1 MPEVGADLR
10 SRFDVVLL
18 DEYQDTSVAQRD
30 LLRALFSGADPESG
44 RGHGVTAVGDP
55 AQGIYGWRGAAAT
68 NLLEF
73 LQDFPTRDGSSG
85 VQHTLNV
92 TRRCAPEVI
101 GVANRIAA
109 PFYATTDAV
118 TELQAAEENA
128 PGSVTV
134 ALHETVVDEIA
145 DLVERVKGAHE
156 GGTPWPEIA
165 ILVRAT
171 SENGRLVEALRA
183 AGVPVEVVGLQGLLH
198 QPEVRD
204 VLSVLALLHDVTANP
219 ATLRLLT
226 GPRWRIGLRDLALLG
241 RRASRLGGRVRGV
254 TSEAETADEALAREL
269 ADAVAG
275 VDPVDV
281 VSLIEAVE
289 DPGDLDYSTE
299 ARQRFAELAGLIK
312 GLRAHMGEP
321 LVDLARRVVAHLDLD
336 VELMIRADRIGPDN
350 ISALLDAIAGYA
362 EHDRYADL
370 AGLLAYLDAEDEYAG
385 GLEVASPTDAD
396 SVKLLTAHRSKGLE
410 YEAVFVPL
418 ASRTVFPNERGRP
431 RWVTSGAALPISL
444 RGDRH
449 GLIDIAEW
457 SSKGF
462 EAFADAWRADA
473 LLEEHRLGYVAFT
486 RAKRLLHVSGHHW
499 GPTQV
504 QRRGP
509 SDFLQTVHAWVLERD
524 EMPTTWI
531 SEEDAATTNPHLTEG
546 VAHAWPAPLAGM
558 E

>member
-1 MPEVGADLR
+1 TVSTYHAFAGQLISEFGLLRGIEPDLRVLADASRFQLAARAVTTFHGSIDALSTYVPVIVTDLLALEGQLAEHLVEPADLRAHDARLISWLEPQPVVRGALTGKIKDSALHAARRRIELSHLVERYRDVKTAAGVMDFSDQMRWGAELAAMPEVGADLR

-396 SVKLLTAHRSKGLE
+396 SVKLLTAHRS
-410 YEAVFVPL
+410 
-418 ASRTVFPNERGRP
+418 
-431 RWVTSGAALPISL
+431 
-444 RGDRH
+444 
-449 GLIDIAEW
+449 
-457 SSKGF
+457 
-462 EAFADAWRADA
+462 
-473 LLEEHRLGYVAFT
+473 
-486 RAKRLLHVSGHHW
+486 
-499 GPTQV
+499 
-504 QRRGP
+504 
-509 SDFLQTVHAWVLERD
+509 
-524 EMPTTWI
+524 
-531 SEEDAATTNPHLTEG
+531 
-546 VAHAWPAPLAGM
+546 
-558 E
+558 